1 MAPLLSLAL
10 NVIAGSVLVDGVPAM
25 TPLEL
30 KVNPEGSVP
39 EVIAQ
44 VQGAVPPVATR
55 VWE

>member
-1 MAPLLSLAL
+1 VAPLLSVTL
-10 NVIAGSVLVDGVPAM
+10 NTIEGSTLMVGVPAM